1 MGSKSRH
8 ITYGSST
15 RARWQ
20 NRQKPCP
27 PSSFLRK
34 LPHHHAI
41 TTSTPPLPPR
51 SSFLLLLLLL
61 PPDALTPTRSTTTTA
76 SSSSPRTPQNL
87 APGPLLPSA
96 LPHYPQIHRLRPR
109 STHAP
114 PGATP
119 AAAAAARR
127 GSGGGGGGSGDA
139 FGEDGAP
146 AVRRGS
152 ARGGRA
158 WGAALAPSRERGLLP
173 RAGAER
179 PPAAEAA
186 GRRQV
191 PAPLPLPGRQYL
203 PLRQRLGLVSYTSC
217 LGYGLAPL
225 APFGSYCISSS
236 AFLIFCCTV
245 DAVASLRKFTCCS
258 SSVTSVVL

>member
-51 SSFLLLLLLL
+51 SSSLLLLL

-139 FGEDGAP
+139 VGEDGAP

-158 WGAALAPSRERGLLP
+158 WGGAGPVAGAGITSARWCGATSSGRSGGSAASTSSSPSP
-173 RAGAER
+173 RAAVSS
-179 PPAAEAA
+179 PPATTWA
-186 GRRQV
+186 GE
-191 PAPLPLPGRQYL
+191 LHFLPGLRSRPSS
-203 PLRQRLGLVSYTSC
+203 PLRILLHFFLSIFN
-217 LGYGLAPL
+217 LLL
-225 APFGSYCISSS
+225 YCRCSSISSQVHM
-236 AFLIFCCTV
+236 L
-245 DAVASLRKFTCCS
+245 
-258 SSVTSVVL
+258 

>member
-1 MGSKSRH
+1 MAVSNESSMG
-8 ITYGSST
+8 
-15 RARWQ
+15 
-20 NRQKPCP
+20 
-27 PSSFLRK
+27 L
-34 LPHHHAI
+34 
-41 TTSTPPLPPR
+41 
-51 SSFLLLLLLL
+51 
-61 PPDALTPTRSTTTTA
+61 TTA
-76 SSSSPRTPQNL
+76 GRKRPKPAMRQEAATTGSCTTKTLSFPIAPIAPRRRSNHARFPSSSPRTPQNL

-139 FGEDGAP
+139 VGEDGAP

-203 PLRQRLGLVSYTSC
+203 PLRQRLGLVILH
-217 LGYGLAPL
+217 LGGRWDAKY
-225 APFGSYCISSS
+225 
-236 AFLIFCCTV
+236 FLPGRIGYW
-245 DAVASLRKFTCCS
+245 K
-258 SSVTSVVL
+258 